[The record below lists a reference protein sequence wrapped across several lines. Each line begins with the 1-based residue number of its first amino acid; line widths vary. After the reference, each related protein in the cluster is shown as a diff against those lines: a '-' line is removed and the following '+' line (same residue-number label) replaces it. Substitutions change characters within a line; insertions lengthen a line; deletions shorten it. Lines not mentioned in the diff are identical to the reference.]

1 MMRSTARGT
10 YACSRSR
17 SSVDHLNTA
26 LACVQEGKDAQA
38 IEELLEVVISFRNRE
53 YTNIVRN
60 IDDAMNRRE
69 DGQ

>member
-1 MMRSTARGT
+1 M
-10 YACSRSR
+10 
-17 SSVDHLNTA
+17 DHLNTA
-26 LACVQEGKDAQA
+26 FACVQEGKDAQA